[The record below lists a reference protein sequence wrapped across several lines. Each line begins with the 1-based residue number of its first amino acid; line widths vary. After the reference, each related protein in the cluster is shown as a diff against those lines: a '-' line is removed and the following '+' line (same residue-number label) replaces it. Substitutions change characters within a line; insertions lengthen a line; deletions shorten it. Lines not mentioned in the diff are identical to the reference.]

1 MFLETLS
8 FSPGNPTGAG
18 DSYEAALSK
27 SGRLVVT
34 ALAAGLL
41 MPPAAPGTAETV
53 SDRRAIEALLERRAA
68 AVIRGDRDAFM
79 STVAGLS
86 PSFRRRQSSLF
97 NRMALVPLESYKL
110 SVAWE
115 RFGDLATPQDRSAYP
130 GADAVVIPVT
140 EERYRLA
147 GFDRTDAI
155 EDLFY
160 TYVKKDGE
168 WLIAEDT
175 DTDDLT
181 LYSARH
187 PWDLAPI
194 RVADQGHFL
203 LLTPRCRTGTRCG
216 SAPPNVLL
224 LAEAA
229 LRRVDRYWRPAWPHQ
244 MPLIVPRTAREL
256 KRQLQLTFDVG
267 NFVAFAYATVD
278 PSQGFRFAGH
288 RVFLNPNAFVGRPR
302 DSTLDILAH
311 EFVHIATRS
320 VSGPFVP
327 AFVEEGIAEY
337 VRHEGAAAGLEFLE
351 SEAASG
357 RFDGRLP
364 EDYEFTV
371 GAGIDIFR
379 SYQESYS
386 AVRFFIR
393 RWGLRSF
400 TRFYR
405 LLGRQRIRPGTGE
418 YHVDRSLRLTI
429 GLDLDEFERAW
440 ASSIAGS

>member
-1 MFLETLS
+1 
-8 FSPGNPTGAG
+8 
-18 DSYEAALSK
+18 
-27 SGRLVVT
+27 LVIG
-34 ALAAGLL
+34 LAAGLL
-41 MPPAAPGTAETV
+41 MPPASRGDAETL
-53 SDRRAIEALLERRAA
+53 SDRRAIDALLERRAA
-68 AVIRGDRDAFM
+68 AVIRGDKHAFM

-86 PSFRRRQSSLF
+86 PTFRRRQSTLF
-97 NRMALVPLESYKL
+97 NRMALIPLESYEL

-115 RFGDLATPQDRSAYP
+115 RFGDLATPRDRNAYP
-130 GADAVVIPVT
+130 GADAVIIPVT
-140 EERYRLA
+140 EERYRVA
-147 GFDRTDAI
+147 GFDRRDAL

-160 TYVKKDGE
+160 TYVKMDGA

-187 PWDLAPI
+187 PWDLSSI
-194 RVADQGHFL
+194 RVANRGHFL
-203 LLTPRCRTGTRCG
+203 LLTPKCRAASRCG
-216 SAPPNVLL
+216 RAPRNALR

-229 LRRVDRYWRPAWPHQ
+229 LRRVDRYWRPPWPHH
-244 MPLIVPRTAREL
+244 MPLIVPRTARDL
-256 KRQLQLTFDVG
+256 KRLLQLTFDVG

-288 RVFLNPNAFVGRPR
+288 RVFLNPDAFVGRPS

-311 EFVHIATRS
+311 EIVHIATRK

-357 RFDGRLP
+357 DFDGRLP
-364 EDYEFTV
+364 EDYQFSV
-371 GAGIDIFR
+371 GPGTDIFR
-379 SYQESYS
+379 SYQKSYS

-405 LLGRQRIRPGTGE
+405 LLGRQRIGPGTGE
-418 YHVDRSLRLTI
+418 YHVDRALRLTI